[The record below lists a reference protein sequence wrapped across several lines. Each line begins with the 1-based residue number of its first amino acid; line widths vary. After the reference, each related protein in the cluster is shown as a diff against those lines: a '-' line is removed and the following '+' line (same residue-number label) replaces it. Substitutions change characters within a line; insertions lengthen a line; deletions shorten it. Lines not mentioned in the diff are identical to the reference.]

1 MSKIVGIDLG
11 TTFSAIAELDDLG
24 NPEVL
29 SDPENNNRITRSA
42 VYIGRDKAI
51 VGDKAVDAAVTSR
64 KNTILEV
71 KSEMENNVVWSTKE
85 GEWIEKE
92 GKKDI
97 KGYVPSQISSIILSK
112 LKDYTSGVKKA
123 VVTVPAMFAEAAR
136 AATLDAA
143 KLAKLDV
150 ELINEPTA
158 AVLHYANLPG
168 ASVNGRVLIF
178 DLGGGTFD
186 ITIANVKG
194 KKVNV
199 ITSVGDKHLGGRR
212 FDEEIITIIDKK
224 YKKAKG
230 KGLDNPLKDEK
241 LFTIAERIKKI
252 LSNKDKATEI
262 IEGPKGPHKIDVS
275 RKEFEDSIDTYIEK
289 IKMLMEEALE
299 RADCKPNNISQT
311 LLVGGSTRMP
321 IVNQVITKI
330 MKKAPVKGVNVDE
343 AVACGAAIY
352 AGLQNKDSLNSA
364 QKKAISNVELN
375 DVCNFYFGTL
385 MYAHDRERNIGGT
398 VNDCVIPR
406 DTQLPCSVTK
416 NYQVMFDDQKEIDC
430 TVTQSEGEESDVE
443 FVMVI
448 AKEPLKLSKNAKAED
463 PIEVTYSYDT
473 NGMMH
478 CIFQD
483 MKSKKKHEIR
493 LKPEGSKDFK
503 ELKDNLDFEIE

>member
-11 TTFSAIAELDDLG
+11 TTFSAIAILDDLG

-51 VGDKAVDAAVTSR
+51 VGDKAVDAAVTNR
-64 KNTILEV
+64 KNVIFEV
-71 KSEMENNVVWSTKE
+71 KSEMENEVAWSAKE
-85 GEWIEKE
+85 GAWIERKE
-92 GKKDI
+92 KKDS
-97 KGYVPSQISSIILSK
+97 KGYVPSQVSSLILSK

-123 VVTVPAMFAEAAR
+123 IVTVPAMFAERAR
-136 AATLDAA
+136 TATLDAA

-168 ASVNGRVLIF
+168 SSVNGRVMIF

-194 KKVNV
+194 KKVDV
-199 ITSVGDKHLGGRR
+199 ITSVGDKTLGGRR
-212 FDEEIITIIDKK
+212 FDEEILKIIDKK

-230 KGLDNPLKDEK
+230 KGIDKKDEK
-241 LFTIAERIKKI
+241 LFIIAERIKKI
-252 LSNKDKATEI
+252 LSAKDKATEI
-262 IEGPKGPHKIDVS
+262 IEGPKGPHKIDIS
-275 RKEFEDSIDTYIEK
+275 RKEFEDSIDTYVEK
-289 IKMLMEEALE
+289 IKMLMEEALD
-299 RADCKPNNISQT
+299 RAKCKANNISQT

-321 IVNQVITKI
+321 IVNEIITKI

-352 AGLQNKDSLNSA
+352 AGLQNKESLNSA

-375 DVCNFYFGTL
+375 DVCNFYMGTF
-385 MYAHDRERNIGGT
+385 MVMIDQERNMGVE
-398 VNDCVIPR
+398 VNDIVIPR
-406 DTQLPCSVTK
+406 DTKLPCSITK
-416 NYQVMFDDQKEIDC
+416 NYTVISDGQKGIDC
-430 TVTQSEGEESDVE
+430 SVTQSEGEEKDRE
-443 FVMVI
+443 FVNVI
-448 AKEPLKLSKNAKAED
+448 ANEPLELKNAKAGD

-473 NGMMH
+473 NGKMH
-478 CIFQD
+478 CVFQD
-483 MKSKKKHEIR
+483 MKSKKKHEIN
-493 LKPEGSKDFK
+493 LKPIGSKDFK
-503 ELKDNLDFEIE
+503 ELKDNLDFDIE

>member
-1 MSKIVGIDLG
+1 MSKIIGIDLG
-11 TTFSAIAELDDLG
+11 TTYSAIAELDDLG

-42 VYIGRDKAI
+42 VFVGRDKAI
-51 VGDKAVDAAVTSR
+51 VGDKAVDAAVTNI
-64 KNTILEV
+64 KNTIREV
-71 KSEMENNVVWSTKE
+71 KSEMENDVVWSSKE

-92 GKKDI
+92 GKKDT

-136 AATLDAA
+136 AATIDAA
-143 KLAKLDV
+143 KLAGLDV

-168 ASVNGRVLIF
+168 SSINGRVLIF

-194 KKVNV
+194 KKVDV

-212 FDEEIITIIDKK
+212 FDEEIINILDKK

-230 KGLDNPLKDEK
+230 KGLENPLKDER
-241 LFTIAERIKKI
+241 LFTVAERIKKI

-262 IEGPKGPHKIDVS
+262 IEGPKGPQKIDVS
-275 RKEFEDSIDTYIEK
+275 RKEFENSIDTYVEK

-299 RADCKPNNISQT
+299 RANCKANNISQT

-321 IVNQVITKI
+321 IVNEIITKI
-330 MKKAPVKGVNVDE
+330 MKKSPVKGVNVDE

-352 AGLQNKDSLNSA
+352 AGLQNKGSLNPA

-375 DVCNFYFGTL
+375 EVCNFYFGTL
-385 MYAHDRERNIGGT
+385 MFTVDRERNQGAM
-398 VNDCVIPR
+398 VNDVVIPR
-406 DTQLPCSVTK
+406 DTKLPCTITK
-416 NYQVMFDDQKEIDC
+416 NYAVMFDDQKSIDC
-430 TVTQSEGEESDVE
+430 SVTQSEGEESDVE

-448 AKEPLKLSKNAKAED
+448 KKEPLELSKNSKEGD

-478 CIFQD
+478 CVFQD
-483 MKSKKKHEIR
+483 MKSKKKHEMN
-493 LKPEGSKDFK
+493 LKPQGSKDFK
-503 ELKDNLDFEIE
+503 ELKDNLDFDIE

>member
-1 MSKIVGIDLG
+1 MGKIIGIDLG

-51 VGDKAVDAAVTSR
+51 VGDKALDAAVTNR

-71 KSEMENNVVWSTKE
+71 KSQMENDVVWSTKE
-85 GEWIEKE
+85 GKWIDKE

-112 LKDYTSGVKKA
+112 LKDYSSGVKKA
-123 VVTVPAMFAEAAR
+123 VVTVPAMFAQAAR
-136 AATLDAA
+136 DATMDAA

-168 ASVNGRVLIF
+168 SSINGRVLIF

-186 ITIANVKG
+186 ITVAAVNG
-194 KKVNV
+194 KKVDV
-199 ITSVGDKHLGGRR
+199 ITSVGDKNLGGRR
-212 FDEEIITIIDKK
+212 FDEEIINIIDKK

-230 KGLDNPLKDEK
+230 KGLENPLKDES
-241 LFTIAERIKKI
+241 LFVIAERIKKI
-252 LSNKDKATEI
+252 LSNKDKVSEI

-275 RKEFEDSIDTYIEK
+275 RTEFENSIDTYVEK
-289 IKMLMEEALE
+289 IKMLLEQALE
-299 RADCKPNNISQT
+299 ESKCKPSNISQT

-321 IVNQVITKI
+321 IVTEIIKKI

-352 AGLQNKDSLNSA
+352 AGLQNKEGLNSA
-364 QKKAISNVELN
+364 QKKAISKVELN
-375 DVCNFYFGTL
+375 DVCNFYMGTL
-385 MYAHDRERNIGGT
+385 IYAVDQERNQGGMI
-398 VNDCVIPR
+398 NDIVIPR
-406 DTQLPCSVTK
+406 NTKLPCSITK
-416 NYQVMFDDQKEIDC
+416 DYRVMYDGQKTVKC
-430 TVTQSEGEESDVE
+430 SVTQSEGEESDVE
-443 FVMVI
+443 FVYI
-448 AKEPLKLSKNAKAED
+448 IKEEELKLSKSAKEGD
-463 PIEVTYSYDT
+463 PVEVTYSYDT
-473 NGMMH
+473 NGVMH
-478 CIFQD
+478 CVFKE
-483 MKSKKKHEIR
+483 MKSKNTHEME
-493 LKPEGSKDFK
+493 LKPEGSKDLK
-503 ELKDNLDFEIE
+503 ELKENLDFDIE

>member
-1 MSKIVGIDLG
+1 MTKIIGIDLG
-11 TTFSAIAELDDLG
+11 TTYSAIAELDDLG

-42 VYIGRDKAI
+42 VYIGREKAI
-51 VGDKAVDAAVTSR
+51 VGYKAVDAAVTNR

-71 KSEMENNVVWSTKE
+71 KSAMENNVVWSPKE
-85 GEWIEKE
+85 IDWIDKE
-92 GKKDI
+92 ENKSS
-97 KGYVPSQISSIILSK
+97 KGYAPSQISSIILSK

-123 VVTVPAMFAEAAR
+123 VVTVPAMFAETAR
-136 AATLDAA
+136 AATIDAA

-168 ASVNGRVLIF
+168 SSVSGRVLIF

-194 KKVNV
+194 KKVDV

-212 FDEEIITIIDKK
+212 FDEEIIKILDKK
-224 YKKAKG
+224 YKKAKN

-289 IKMLMEEALE
+289 IKMLMEEALD
-299 RADCKPNNISQT
+299 RAECKANNISQT

-321 IVNQVITKI
+321 IVSEIIKKI

-343 AVACGAAIY
+343 AVACGAAIF
-352 AGLQNKDSLNSA
+352 AGLQNKSSLNSA
-364 QKKAISNVELN
+364 QKKSISKVELN
-375 DVCNFYFGTL
+375 DVCNFYMGTL
-385 MYAHDRERNIGGT
+385 VVAIDEETKMGGQY
-398 VNDCVIPR
+398 NDIVIPR
-406 DTQLPCSVTK
+406 DTKLPCSITK
-416 NYQVMFDDQKEIDC
+416 TYTVMVDGQKAIDC
-430 TVTQSEGEESDVE
+430 SVTQSEGEEKDKE
-443 FVMVI
+443 FVNI
-448 AKEPLKLSKNAKAED
+448 ISNEPLELSKNAKAGD
-463 PIEVTYSYDT
+463 PIEVTYSYDI
-473 NGMMH
+473 NGKMH
-478 CIFQD
+478 CFFED
-483 MKSKKKHEIR
+483 KKTKKKHEIS
-493 LKPEGSKDFK
+493 LKPIGSKDFK
-503 ELKDNLDFEIE
+503 ELKENLDFDIE

>member
-1 MSKIVGIDLG
+1 MSKIIGIDLG

-51 VGDKAVDAAVTSR
+51 VGDKAVDAAVTNR
-64 KNTILEV
+64 KNVIFEV
-71 KSEMENNVVWSTKE
+71 KSEMENEVAWSAKE
-85 GEWIEKE
+85 GVWIERK
-92 GKKDI
+92 GKKDS
-97 KGYVPSQISSIILSK
+97 KGYVPSQVSSIILSK

-158 AVLHYANLPG
+158 AVLHYSNLPSS
-168 ASVNGRVLIF
+168 SVNGRVLIF

-194 KKVNV
+194 KKVDV
-199 ITSVGDKHLGGRR
+199 ITSVGDKTLGGRR
-212 FDEEIITIIDKK
+212 FDEEILKIIDKK

-230 KGLDNPLKDEK
+230 KGIDKKDEK
-241 LFTIAERIKKI
+241 LFIIAERIKKI
-252 LSNKDKATEI
+252 LSAKDKATEI
-262 IEGPKGPHKIDVS
+262 IEGPKGPHKIDIS
-275 RKEFEDSIDTYIEK
+275 RKEFEDSIDTYVEK
-289 IKMLMEEALE
+289 IKMLMEEALD
-299 RADCKPNNISQT
+299 RAKCKANNISQT

-321 IVNQVITKI
+321 IVNEIITKI

-352 AGLQNKDSLNSA
+352 AGLQNKESLNSA
-364 QKKAISNVELN
+364 QKKVISNVELN
-375 DVCNFYFGTL
+375 DVCNFYMGTF
-385 MYAHDRERNIGGT
+385 MVMIDQERNMGVE
-398 VNDCVIPR
+398 VNDIVIPR
-406 DTQLPCSVTK
+406 DTKLPCSITK
-416 NYQVMFDDQKEIDC
+416 NYTVISDGQKGIDC
-430 TVTQSEGEESDVE
+430 SVTQSEGEEKDRE
-443 FVMVI
+443 FVNVI
-448 AKEPLKLSKNAKAED
+448 ANEPLELKNAKAGD

-473 NGMMH
+473 NGKMH
-478 CIFQD
+478 CVFQD
-483 MKSKKKHEIR
+483 MKSKKKHEIN
-493 LKPEGSKDFK
+493 LKPIGSKDFK
-503 ELKDNLDFEIE
+503 ELKDNLDFDIE